1 MIKHQVEQGSEAWH
15 KLRIGIPTASAFDKI
30 LTPTGLLSKSS
41 RKYAHWL
48 VAERVLGRSLE
59 AFDNSEWI
67 TRGKALEPVASRAYE
82 FEQGVKTELVGF
94 CTTDDGLIGASPD
107 RLIIG
112 AAGGVEL
119 KCPAPQTHMG
129 YLIEGFGSDYIVQVQ
144 GQMYVAEL
152 DYVDRFAFHDE
163 MPSVRDRTYRD
174 ASFIRKLADALDEFN
189 DQIAEMQEKARALGA
204 FDMSRPVS
212 PVDAAYSP
220 ITELVEDFR

>member
-1 MIKHQVEQGSEAWH
+1 VIKHQVEQGSEAWH
-15 KLRIGIPTASAFDKI
+15 KLRIGIPTASEFDRI
-30 LTPTGLLSKSS
+30 ITSTGLLSKSS

-59 AFDNSEWI
+59 SFDKSEWI
-67 TRGKALEPVASRAYE
+67 TRGTALEPVAARAYE
-82 FEQGVKTELVGF
+82 FEQGVKTEKVGF

-174 ASFIRKLADALDEFN
+174 APFIRKLADALEEFN
-189 DQIAEMQEKARALGA
+189 DQLDAMLERVRALGA
-204 FDMSRPVS
+204 FDMSKPVS